1 MSAALSTSSG
11 RKTVAVL
18 AAQLTRSWG
27 AEFMSGVMDAAEE
40 QDLNVVCFVGGKPG
54 ALQSPDPSRIS
65 YGLYDL
71 VPSGRFD
78 GLLLCADL
86 AHGSTQDEIRQ
97 FCRSL
102 GPAPIVSHA
111 IEAEG
116 VSSFSADNSGGMR
129 AALKHLIEVHKHKH
143 IAFIRGL
150 PGQGEAEQRFQA
162 YREELQAHKIPFNER
177 LVVDGDFSSESGRMA
192 VHELV
197 DERGLRVRSIVT
209 ANDRMAFGAMEALQ
223 QRGLQVP
230 DEVALVGF
238 DDIQEADSLG
248 VPLTTVRQPFY
259 ELGRQSLLALVK
271 RMDGKDVPPITV
283 LPASLV
289 VRWSC
294 GCLPESLDRAIVMS
308 REVALTGRL
317 GNKREAAISA
327 LLDAAEIPENH
338 LYARQFGEVFGRTWD
353 VFLASLGEAD
363 SSHAFLKMIQACVEG
378 MQRQDRDA
386 SHWQNVISVLRK
398 HALGGIQSDA
408 AALRAEN
415 LFQQARMLAGELA
428 QRAQAYRRLR
438 IEREEQML
446 GAFGFSIAPAM
457 SLPEIGEA
465 ISKNFPAMRI
475 ERWYVMFYSEV
486 SAPGSISAPPPQDY
500 SVLIKYDRN
509 GLEIPE
515 TQTRLEQ
522 GRLIPRDEATEDRRY
537 SAMVMPLALAR
548 NRFGFMWTEMGARD
562 WEIYVRV
569 RNLVSSALLRTMLAQ
584 QREQAQREIE
594 RLLKDARQRASEL
607 AVARD
612 AAEKAAVENARLY
625 EREQASRGAM
635 EALARASRQLSSLGK
650 VEEVPQ
656 KILDELGAI
665 IPFDRGLVFL
675 EDVNGVPY
683 LAAHTG
689 LPPNERISELKY
701 QVQTEDG
708 PNDLYDAVARMKE
721 AIQIGDLSAMQGW
734 QQPDW
739 LPLDRSWLG
748 LPLFYQN
755 RIMGMLVVTREK
767 PWAFNRDAALVSK
780 AYAVQAA
787 IALENAHLYDEVTRF
802 NQVMERMVAEKVEEL
817 KITYLALEQHDKN
830 KSKFINVAAHE
841 LRTPL
846 TVIKGY
852 LGMLR
857 ADKSIE
863 DNPLLVKALDGVLQG
878 ANRLHQ
884 IVNAMLDVA
893 RLENQTVV
901 PHIEPVMIAPLLR
914 IIHKEYAD
922 DLTARR
928 LTLILDDSINVMPPL
943 LADPELLQKAFDQ
956 VIVNAIKFTPD
967 GGQVTV
973 SAAPVQDEQLG
984 ACGELRVQD
993 TGIGIDPDNHRI
1005 IFDKLHQLGKVEFH
1019 SSSRTNFK
1027 GGGPGLG
1034 LAIAAGIVKAHKGKI
1049 WVESP
1054 GFDEE
1059 KLPGST
1065 FFLRF
1070 PLAK

>member
-1 MSAALSTSSG
+1 
-11 RKTVAVL
+11 
-18 AAQLTRSWG
+18 
-27 AEFMSGVMDAAEE
+27 MSGVMDAAEE
-40 QDLNVVCFVGGKPG
+40 QDLNLVCFVGGKPG
-54 ALQSPDPSRIS
+54 ALQSPDRSEIS
-65 YGLYDL
+65 YGMYDL
-71 VPSGRFD
+71 VRPVGFD

-86 AHGSTQDEIRQ
+86 AHGASPGEIRE

-102 GPAPIVSHA
+102 GQLPVVSHA
-111 IEAEG
+111 IEADG
-116 VSSFSADNSGGMR
+116 VCSFAADNIAGMR
-129 AALKHLIEVHKHKH
+129 AALKHLIRVHGHKT
-143 IAFIRGL
+143 IAFVRGL
-150 PGQGEAEQRFQA
+150 PGHAEADQRYQA
-162 YREELQAHKIPFNER
+162 YRQELQANKIAFDER
-177 LVVDGDFSSESGRMA
+177 LVLDGDYTSASGRLA
-192 VHELV
+192 VHELI
-197 DERGLRVRSIVT
+197 DERALRVQAIVA

-223 QRGLQVP
+223 QRGIQVP
-230 DEVALVGF
+230 DQIALMGF
-238 DDIQEADSLG
+238 DDVQEADSLG

-259 ELGRQSLLALVK
+259 DLGRQALLGLVK
-271 RMDGKDVPPITV
+271 RMQGGQVPPVTL

-294 GCLPESLDRAIVMS
+294 GCLPESVERANVMS

-317 GNKREAAISA
+317 GNKREAAVAA
-327 LLDAAEIPENH
+327 LLEAAEIPDKH
-338 LYARQFGEVFGRTWD
+338 PYAGQFREAFGRAWD
-353 VFLASLGEAD
+353 VLLASLGQAD
-363 SSHAFLKMIQACVEG
+363 PSDVFLKMVQACVEI
-378 MQRQDRDA
+378 MQRHGRDA
-386 SHWQNVISVLRK
+386 SHWHNAVSVLRK
-398 HALGGIQSDA
+398 HALGGIQDEE

-415 LFQQARMLAGELA
+415 LFQQARMLAGELS

-438 IEREEQML
+438 IEREEQLL

-475 ERWYVMFYSEV
+475 ERWYVMFYNDV
-486 SAPGSISAPPPQDY
+486 AAPGSISSPPPQEY
-500 SVLIKYDRN
+500 SVLFRYDRN
-509 GLEIPE
+509 GLQIPE
-515 TQTRLEQ
+515 QQTRLEE
-522 GRLIPRDEATEDRRY
+522 GRLIPRGEFDEDQRY

-584 QREQAQREIE
+584 QREQAQREVE
-594 RLLKDARQRASEL
+594 RLLMDARQRASEL

-612 AAEKAAVENARLY
+612 AAEKAAGENARLY
-625 EREQASRGAM
+625 EREQASRSAM

-650 VEEVPQ
+650 VDEVPQ
-656 KILDELGAI
+656 KILEELRAI

-689 LPPNERISELKY
+689 LPDDERLAELRFL
-701 QVQTEDG
+701 VQTEDG

-721 AIQIGDLSAMQGW
+721 AIQIGDLAAMPGW

-739 LPLDRSWLG
+739 LPRDRSWLG

-755 RIMGMLVVTREK
+755 KIMGMLVVTREK

-787 IALENAHLYDEVTRF
+787 IALENAHLYDEVNRF
-802 NQVMERMVAEKVEEL
+802 NQMMERMVAEKVEEL
-817 KITYLALEQHDKN
+817 NTTYVALEQHDKN

-857 ADKSIE
+857 ADKAVEAS
-863 DNPLLVKALDGVLQG
+863 PMLVKAVDGVLQG
-878 ANRLHQ
+878 TNRLHQ
-884 IVNAMLDVA
+884 IVNSMLDVA

-901 PHIEPVMIAPLLR
+901 PHIEAVTLAPILR
-914 IIHKEYAD
+914 IIQKEYAD
-922 DLTARR
+922 DLAARR
-928 LTLILDDSINVMPPL
+928 LNLVLDESITRLPPL
-943 LADPELLQKAFDQ
+943 LADPELLQKALDQ
-956 VIVNAIKFTPD
+956 VVVNAIKFTPD
-967 GGQVTV
+967 GGAVTV
-973 SAAPVQDEQLG
+973 LAEPVQDERLG
-984 ACGELRVQD
+984 ACGEIRVQD
-993 TGIGIDPDNHRI
+993 TGIGIDPANHRI

-1034 LAIAAGIVKAHKGKI
+1034 LAIAAGIVRAHQGRI

-1054 GFDEE
+1054 GYDEE